1 MTFVVIPLTND
12 REVTDEQDDIQIFPT
27 RIQAM
32 RYLERVIKP
41 KYYDALVLERKTNY
55 SYAHR

>member
-1 MTFVVIPLTND
+1 MTIVVIPLTND

-27 RIQAM
+27 SAQAM
-32 RYLERVIKP
+32 RYLEKVIKP
-41 KYYDALVLERKTNY
+41 KYHDALVLERETNF